1 MHVLAFTASN
11 SSTSINQRLVDHA
24 VDVLGGL
31 VSSTGEELT
40 VATIDMND
48 FEMPLYSQDRQAA
61 DGIPEPAHRFRETI
75 GAADAVIASFPEHNG
90 GLPAAYKNLY
100 DWTSRI
106 DMNVWQGARMVLMAT
121 SPGGRGGK
129 GVLDHVA
136 MVTPF
141 FGGDVRGVVSVPSFH
156 ANFDAEA
163 GALTDEALA
172 TELRTALEALVGD

>member
-1 MHVLAFTASN
+1 MHVLAFSASN
-11 SSTSINQRLVDHA
+11 SSTSINRALVDHA
-24 VDVLGGL
+24 ARVLGE
-31 VSSTGEELT
+31 VVDDLT
-40 VATIDMND
+40 VSTIDMND
-48 FEMPLYSQDRQAA
+48 FEMPLYSQDRQN
-61 DGIPEPAHRFRETI
+61 DGGIPEPAHRFRAAI
-75 GAADAVIASFPEHNG
+75 GEADVVLAAFPEHNG

-106 DMNVWQGARMVLMAT
+106 EMNVWQGARMVLMAT

-156 ANFDAEA
+156 ANFDRDA
-163 GALTDEALA
+163 GELTDEALA
-172 TELRTALEALVGD
+172 AELRTALEAVIAD